1 VEINLLKSK
10 YKISITQVVRKN
22 IARHLTILSE
32 KARKR
37 IGGDL
42 HQGSAKRAQE
52 LRVKLTR
59 AFRRRLTSHQKN
71 AKLVKTQKKISN
83 FPLRR
88 FGLKA

>member
-1 VEINLLKSK
+1 MI
-10 YKISITQVVRKN
+10 QVVRKN
-22 IARHLTILSE
+22 IARHLTILNE

-37 IGGDL
+37 VGGEL
-42 HQGSAKRAQE
+42 HLGSAKRAQE

-71 AKLVKTQKKISN
+71 ARLVKTQKKLSN